1 MSSGDFYGSEKSVT
15 LANATT
21 GTLALAGSSTY
32 SGGTEIAG
40 GTVRADAAKALGT
53 GAVYVA
59 GGTLLTNTTAPVE
72 LPGGLTQTATGT
84 LALQL
89 GAGDAG
95 TISTAGVATLAGP
108 LSVTFRT
115 GYTPK
120 AGDTLTLLRAKRVQG
135 NFSSITV
142 AGFKATAVYNG
153 DSVQL
158 VLSN

>member
-1 MSSGDFYGSEKSVT
+1 M
-15 LANATT
+15 
-21 GTLALAGSSTY
+21 
-32 SGGTEIAG
+32 
-40 GTVRADAAKALGT
+40 RADAAKALGT

-135 NFSSITV
+135 NFRLHHGGGLQSDRCVQRRQRATGVEQLMSAVPVPTWCWHPMCWNSIKN
-142 AGFKATAVYNG
+142 ASGA
-153 DSVQL
+153 
-158 VLSN
+158 